1 MNRTLGQDI
10 DGGRIRRYS
19 SEIRGQL
26 HQDQVLN
33 QANQPLGR
41 EYIVPTYLNC
51 ENRREGKTMV
61 PSWLVDSIEGVS
73 LGCQTA
79 MVSGEAPGEAPE

>member
-1 MNRTLGQDI
+1 MDHALGLEI

-26 HQDQVLN
+26 HQEQVLN

-41 EYIVPTYLNC
+41 EYISPTYLNC
-51 ENRREGKTMV
+51 EDRREGKIAM
-61 PSWLVDSIEGVS
+61 PSWLVDSIAGVN

-79 MVSGEAPGEAPE
+79 MVSGEAPE